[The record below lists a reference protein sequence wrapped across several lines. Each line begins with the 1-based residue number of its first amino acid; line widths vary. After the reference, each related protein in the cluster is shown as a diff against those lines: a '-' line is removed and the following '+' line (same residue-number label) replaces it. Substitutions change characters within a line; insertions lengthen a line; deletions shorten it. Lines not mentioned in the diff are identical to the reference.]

1 MKKFAAVVAIM
12 IAFVFTFGALSAAVA
27 ADVKEFKGTV
37 VVKGDQVFLKV
48 GDKEYKVEGADL
60 KAQAGKE
67 VTVKG
72 TLDKDVIK
80 VAK

>member
-27 ADVKEFKGTV
+27 ADVKEFKGV
-37 VVKGDQVFLKV
+37 VEAKDGKFFLKV
-48 GDKEYKVEGADL
+48 GDKTYEVQGADL
-60 KAQAGKE
+60 KDQVGKE
-67 VTVKG
+67 ATVKG
-72 TLDKDVIK
+72 TLEGNVIK

>member
-27 ADVKEFKGTV
+27 ADVKEFKGV
-37 VVKGDQVFLKV
+37 VEQKDGKFFLKV
-48 GDKEYKVEGADL
+48 GDKTYEVQGAEL
-60 KAQAGKE
+60 KDQVGKE
-67 VTVKG
+67 ATVKG
-72 TLDKDVIK
+72 TLEGNVIK